1 MKLLKMLGEWWT
13 EYLDYLLLWILLG
26 FIFYGGGRL
35 VETLAEHIQ
44 P

>member
-26 FIFYGGGRL
+26 FIFWGRSIGRD
-35 VETLAEHIQ
+35 AR
-44 P
+44 